1 MWHLIYVSDKS
12 MQPLDF
18 NSLFFLHTQSI
29 SLMFVCFF
37 FSRCYFQSNHSWFI
51 YHWKKL
57 PAKVQPKQQL
67 KQSIILINNLHFK
80 RKKKTKR
87 NQNKIEASISA
98 SLIYI
103 YIYIGNIYRNVPNK
117 KASHLNSYQNC
128 PFIIHYIKY
137 NIKYDVQVSCVMLV
151 KSCLA
156 RWTWCNL
163 LT

>member
-51 YHWKKL
+51 SHWKKL

-67 KQSIILINNLHFK
+67 KQSIILINN
-80 RKKKTKR
+80 KKDNKKSK
-87 NQNKIEASISA
+87 QNRGFFICLSH
-98 SLIYI
+98 IYI
-103 YIYIGNIYRNVPNK
+103 YIYRNVPNK